1 MAFCTRGATWR
12 RRIWLWW
19 KGCPTRAT
27 CGACA
32 KGFCWT
38 MASRCQPGVRVLEGC
53 RWPPGPRSSS
63 ARGPVPSGYR
73 QRHGGKRGRDAL
85 ARPGILRGSAA
96 CAEGRN
102 RQVRRMLDAVG
113 HPVIALHREAFGP
126 LPWGICPGVPP
137 VRSRKRK
144 WRASRSLRPSSGA
157 DEGLVWSMFRRLRI
171 SEPIRVPARS
181 ATRADAG
188 PLSERGSQPAPL

>member
-1 MAFCTRGATWR
+1 MAA
-12 RRIWLWW
+12 
-19 KGCPTRAT
+19 
-27 CGACA
+27 
-32 KGFCWT
+32 
-38 MASRCQPGVRVLEGC
+38 
-53 RWPPGPRSSS
+53 GPRSSS
-63 ARGPVPSGYR
+63 ARGPVPAATVSATAASAAATR
-73 QRHGGKRGRDAL
+73 LPR
-85 ARPGILRGSAA
+85 RGSYVEVRLR
-96 CAEGRN
+96 EGRN
-102 RQVRRMLDAVG
+102 PQVRRMLDAVG

-126 LPWGICPGVPP
+126 LALGNLPRGAS